1 MAFFVPEQK
10 RGPIKPAKSK
20 TDGNKTEIELLAI
33 GKRVG
38 LNFAEMNELRIRD
51 LLDLAKCYSGAE
63 EDGPRDAT
71 QGDIDAFFGG

>member
-1 MAFFVPEQK
+1 M
-10 RGPIKPAKSK
+10 
-20 TDGNKTEIELLAI
+20 
-33 GKRVG
+33 
-38 LNFAEMNELRIRD
+38 NFAEMNELRIRD